1 MLMINLVSGW
11 FKVSLSC
18 LALVFS
24 VSVLAEVRIQDSQGE
39 QVFSQSPVRIAALSW
54 ELVEDV
60 IELGLEPVA
69 IPERE
74 AYQEWV
80 AQPVLPASSV
90 DIGGRAEPNLEKLVQ
105 LKPDVIL
112 IGAALKDI
120 QAKLERIAPVVFF
133 DTYQRDH
140 NNQEKADQVFLT
152 LAKLLDKEAHAQAKL
167 AARQQVFEQL
177 RGQLKAAFP
186 AGLPKVT
193 SLRFA
198 STTSAYVYGDNAMPQ
213 YALEHLGLQT
223 AMPLASTQWG
233 VTQKRL
239 KSLRGIKEGVVL
251 YFKPF
256 HFEKKLAKS
265 PLWRSMPFVK
275 QGNVASVAS
284 TWTYGGAMSLQYLA
298 QAMTDSLLEVAK
310 QQ

>member
-1 MLMINLVSGW
+1 MLMINVLSGW
-11 FKVSLSC
+11 FKVSVSGF
-18 LALVFS
+18 ALLFS
-24 VSVLAEVRIQDSQGE
+24 MFTLAEVRIQDSHGE
-39 QVFSQSPVRIAALSW
+39 QVFAQTPSRIAALSW

-60 IELGLEPVA
+60 IELGLVPVA
-69 IPERE
+69 VPERE

-80 AQPVLPASSV
+80 AQPAMPASSV
-90 DIGGRAEPNLEKLVQ
+90 DIGGRAEPNLEKLAQ

-120 QAKLERIAPVVFF
+120 QTKLEKIAPVVFF
-133 DTYQRDH
+133 DTYQQDH

-152 LAKLLDKEAHAQAKL
+152 LAKLLDKESHAQAKL
-167 AARQQVFEQL
+167 VARQAVFEELKVQL
-177 RGQLKAAFP
+177 NAAFP

-213 YALEHLGLQT
+213 YALERLGLKS
-223 AMPLASTQWG
+223 AMPLESTQWG

-239 KSLRGIKEGVVL
+239 KSLRKINEGIVL

-265 PLWRSMPFVK
+265 PLWRSMPFVQ

-298 QAMTDSLLEVAK
+298 QAMTQSLLEVSER
-310 QQ
+310 

>member
-11 FKVSLSC
+11 LKVGLSC

-24 VSVLAEVRIQDSQGE
+24 FAGLAEVRIQDSQGE
-39 QVFSQSPVRIAALSW
+39 KVFAQTPVRIAALSW

-90 DIGGRAEPNLEKLVQ
+90 DIGGRAEPNLEKIAQ

-152 LAKLLDKEAHAQAKL
+152 LAKLLDKEGHAQAKL
-167 AARQQVFEQL
+167 ATRHEVFEQL
-177 RGQLKAAFP
+177 KSQLNAAFP

-213 YALEHLGLQT
+213 YALERLGLQT

-298 QAMTDSLLEVAK
+298 QAMTDSLLEVSK

>member
-1 MLMINLVSGW
+1 M
-11 FKVSLSC
+11 SLSC
-18 LALVFS
+18 FALVLS
-24 VSVLAEVRIQDSQGE
+24 VSVLAEVKIQDSQGQ
-39 QVFSQSPVRIAALSW
+39 QVFSQTPVRIAALSW

-80 AQPVLPASSV
+80 AKPALPDSSV
-90 DIGGRAEPNLEKLVQ
+90 DIGSRAEPNLEKLAQ

-120 QAKLERIAPVVFF
+120 RSKLERIAPVVFF

-140 NNQEKADQVFLT
+140 NNQEQADQVFLT

-177 RGQLKAAFP
+177 RSQLNAAFP

-213 YALEHLGLQT
+213 YALERLGLQT

-275 QGNVASVAS
+275 QGKVASIAS